1 MRAKGLTIMAGAAI
15 VAVAAAAWI
24 IARQPEQM
32 TTSIG
37 EQGPLFPALA
47 QQVNEVG
54 SIIIADAKQSLTI
67 QRQGEDRW
75 VLKEKAD
82 YRVRDDAVKK
92 AVVGL
97 AELRMLEPRSE
108 NPEMHLK
115 MGVGDLDKPGSE
127 AVRVTLKD
135 KGAKDLASLLIGKTK
150 ASETTMRPAEIFV
163 RKASD
168 TKAWL
173 VHGRLDIKADPM
185 SWVDK
190 ETLKVVRGRIMA
202 VDIVQ
207 PDGGKAEI
215 RRPDPTKEEFELVGL
230 PKDKKPKV
238 SDINGI
244 AGGLEFVNFDDV
256 AKAESMDWS
265 KAVVTTYRT
274 YDGLVLEIRT
284 VKKDGKP
291 WSNFNASVDAAQVAK
306 DLAKT
311 DEKKVLLPAEEVEK
325 EAKGINERLAAFA
338 HQVPDYRS
346 DNFTRKP
353 DDLIIKDAS

>member
-1 MRAKGLTIMAGAAI
+1 MRVKGLTIMAGAAV

-24 IARQPEQM
+24 IARQPEQS
-32 TTSIG
+32 TSGIG
-37 EQGPLFPALA
+37 QQGPLFPALA

-54 SIIIADAKQSLTI
+54 TLIVADAKQRLTI
-67 QRQGEDRW
+67 QRQGEERW

-82 YRVRDDAVKK
+82 YPVRGDAVKK
-92 AVVGL
+92 TVIGL
-97 AELRMLEPRSE
+97 AEMQILEPRSE
-108 NPEMHLK
+108 NPELHLK

-127 AVRVTLKD
+127 AVRVTLRD
-135 KGAKDLASLLIGKTK
+135 KAGKDLASLLIGKTK

-168 TKAWL
+168 TKSWL
-173 VHGRLDIKADPM
+173 VHGRIDVKADPM
-185 SWVDK
+185 SWVEKD
-190 ETLKVVRGRIMA
+190 TLKVVRGRIMA
-202 VDIVQ
+202 VDIMQ
-207 PDGGKAEI
+207 PDGAKAEI
-215 RRPDPTKEEFELVGL
+215 RRPDPAKEEFELAGL
-230 PKDKKPKV
+230 PKDKKAKT

-256 AKAESMDWS
+256 AKADQVDFS

-274 YDGLVLEIRT
+274 YDGLVVEIRT

-291 WSNFNASVDAAQVAK
+291 WVNFKAQVDAEQAAK
-306 DLAKT
+306 ELAKA
-311 DEKKVLLPAEEVEK
+311 DEKKVLLPREEVEK
-325 EAKGINERLAAFA
+325 EAKGINDRLGGFA

-346 DNFTRKP
+346 DNFIRKP

>member
-1 MRAKGLTIMAGAAI
+1 MRAKGLTIMAGAAV

-24 IARQPEQM
+24 VARQPEQ
-32 TTSIG
+32 TAGGIG

-54 SIIIADAKQSLTI
+54 TLIVADAKQRITI
-67 QRQGEDRW
+67 ERRGDDRW

-97 AELRMLEPRSE
+97 AELRLLEPRSE
-108 NPEMHLK
+108 NPDLHLK

-135 KGAKDLASLLIGKTK
+135 KAAKDLASLLIGKTK

-173 VHGRLDIKADPM
+173 VHGRLDVKADPM

-207 PDGGKAEI
+207 PDGAKAEI
-215 RRPDPTKEEFELVGL
+215 RRPDPAKEEFDLVGL

-256 AKAESMDWS
+256 AKADAVDFS

-291 WSNFNASVDAAQVAK
+291 WSNFKASVDAAQAAK

-311 DEKKVLLPAEEVEK
+311 DEKKILLPAEEVEK
-325 EAKGINERLAAFA
+325 EAAGINERLGAFA

-353 DDLIIKDAS
+353 DDLTIKDAS

>member
-1 MRAKGLTIMAGAAI
+1 MRAKGLTIMAGAAV

-24 IARQPEQM
+24 VIRQAEQ
-32 TTSIG
+32 TASSIG
-37 EQGPLFPALA
+37 DQGPLFPALA
-47 QQVNEVG
+47 QQINDVG
-54 SIIIADAKQSLTI
+54 TLMIADAKQSFTI

-92 AVVGL
+92 AVVGI
-97 AELRMLEPRSE
+97 AELQILEPRSE
-108 NPEMHLK
+108 NPELHQK

-127 AVRVTLKD
+127 AVRITLKD
-135 KGAKDLASLLIGKTK
+135 KASKDLASLLIGKTK

-173 VHGRLDIKADPM
+173 VHGRLEVKADPM

-190 ETLKVVRGRIMA
+190 ETFKVVRGRIMSVEIA
-202 VDIVQ
+202 Q
-207 PDGGKAEI
+207 PDGAKAEI
-215 RRPDPTKEEFELVGL
+215 RRTDPAKEEFELVGL
-230 PKDKKPKV
+230 PKDKKAKV
-238 SDINGI
+238 SDVNGI

-256 AKAESMDWS
+256 AKADAVDFS
-265 KAVVTTYRT
+265 KAVVATYRT

-291 WSNFNASVDAAQVAK
+291 WVNFKASVDAAQVAK

-311 DEKKVLLPAEEVEK
+311 DEKKILLSAEEVEK
-325 EAKGINERLAAFA
+325 EAKGINDRLGAWA

>member
-1 MRAKGLTIMAGAAI
+1 MRAKGLSIMAGAAV
-15 VAVAAAAWI
+15 VAVAAAVWV
-24 IARQPEQM
+24 IAQQPEQ
-32 TTSIG
+32 TTSGIG

-47 QQVNEVG
+47 QQINDVG
-54 SIIIADAKQSLTI
+54 TITVADAKQRLTI
-67 QRQGEDRW
+67 QREGEDRW

-82 YRVRDDAVKK
+82 YRVVPDTVKK
-92 AVVGL
+92 AVVGI
-97 AELRMLEPRSE
+97 AELRILEPRSE
-108 NPEMHLK
+108 NADMHMK

-135 KGAKDLASLLIGKTK
+135 KGGKDLASLLIGKTK

-163 RKASD
+163 RKTSEA
-168 TKAWL
+168 KAWL
-173 VHGRLDIKADPM
+173 VHGRLDVKADPM
-185 SWVDK
+185 SWLDR
-190 ETLKVVRGRIMA
+190 ETFKVVRGRIMS

-207 PDGGKAEI
+207 PDGTKAEI

-230 PKDKKPKV
+230 PKDKKPKT

-256 AKAESMDWS
+256 TKADTMDWS
-265 KAVVTTYRT
+265 KAVLTTYRT

-291 WSNFNASVDAAQVAK
+291 WCNFKASVDAAQVAK
-306 DLAKT
+306 EMAKN
-311 DEKKVLLPAEEVEK
+311 DEKKILLSAEDVEK
-325 EAKGINERLAAFA
+325 EAKGINERLSAFA

-346 DNFTRKP
+346 DNFTRTP
-353 DDLIIKDAS
+353 EDLIIKDAS

>member
-24 IARQPEQM
+24 IARQPEQ
-32 TTSIG
+32 TSVGIG

-47 QQVNEVG
+47 QQINEVG
-54 SIIIADAKQSLTI
+54 TLTVADGKQSLTI
-67 QRQGEDRW
+67 QRQGDDRW

-92 AVVGL
+92 AVIGL
-97 AELRMLEPRSE
+97 AELRLLEPRSE

-135 KGAKDLASLLIGKTK
+135 KAAKDLASLLIGKTK
-150 ASETTMRPAEIFV
+150 SSETTMRPAEIFV
-163 RKASD
+163 RKTSD

-173 VHGRLDIKADPM
+173 VHGRLEVKADAM

-190 ETLKVVRGRIMA
+190 ETFKIVRGRIMS

-207 PDGGKAEI
+207 PDGAKAEI
-215 RRPDPTKEEFELVGL
+215 RRPDPTKEEFEFVGL
-230 PKDKKPKV
+230 PKDKKPKI
-238 SDINGI
+238 SDINGV

-256 AKAESMDWS
+256 AKAD
-265 KAVVTTYRT
+265 AVDFGQAVMTTYRT

-284 VKKDGKP
+284 AKKDGKP
-291 WSNFNASVDAAQVAK
+291 WSNFKASVDAAQVAK

-311 DEKKVLLPAEEVEK
+311 DEKKILLPAEEVEK
-325 EAKGINERLAAFA
+325 EAKGINDRLSAFA
-338 HQVPDYRS
+338 HQEPDYRS
-346 DNFTRKP
+346 DNLTRKP
-353 DDLIIKDAS
+353 DDLAIKDAS